1 MSLLFQYKRTLKRQ
15 EKAVDDFNAKCERS
29 LTNKV
34 LLHKNSEVRK
44 CKGPFTPNE
53 SEKEQRK
60 TDTHQRHFC
69 FGSV

>member
-15 EKAVDDFNAKCERS
+15 EKTDDFNAKCERS

-34 LLHKNSEVRK
+34 LLHKNVTFETVRVHSHRTK
-44 CKGPFTPNE
+44 AKKTK
-53 SEKEQRK
+53 EKP
-60 TDTHQRHFC
+60 THIKNHLC